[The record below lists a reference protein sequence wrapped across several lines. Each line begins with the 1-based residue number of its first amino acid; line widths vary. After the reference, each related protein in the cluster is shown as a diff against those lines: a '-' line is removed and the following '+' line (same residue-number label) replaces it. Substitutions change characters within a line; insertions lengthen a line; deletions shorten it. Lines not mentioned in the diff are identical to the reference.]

1 MGGVEEVLDE
11 TLIIPLGEIP
21 LCTVSRGLSLNIFLM
36 DMLEVGVGEFVLL
49 EGCPPFVTYFLLV
62 LVWGLKCC
70 FNSYTVTVFCGK
82 SICFQSFPWVSSQ
95 SSISFLM
102 MTLKSEFFLPPSK

>member
-11 TLIIPLGEIP
+11 TLIITPGEIP
-21 LCTVSRGLSLNIFLM
+21 LCTVFHGHSLNIFPM
-36 DMLEVGVGEFVLL
+36 DTLEVGVGEFVLL

-70 FNSYTVTVFCGK
+70 FNSYIVTVFCGK
-82 SICFQSFPWVSSQ
+82 SICFQLFPWVSSQ
-95 SSISFLM
+95 SLVSFLM
-102 MTLKSEFFLPPSK
+102 MILKPEFFLPPSK